1 MWLKIV
7 MSPPFNPATGE
18 DIHGD
23 PGFPGPAG
31 DRGEPGEANILPGPA
46 GVPGQKGERGAP
58 GEARHFQHYHLY
70 NQNPVRCWV
79 PEWER

>member
-1 MWLKIV
+1 